1 MSADENTPVLRGCLK
16 LPLSNDLLLEVTSKA
31 KDYAIM
37 HGAAMRSKTNFS
49 PDSLNVSGMANETP
63 YDIVYNNLLKNVY
76 VFVTCSLH
84 HSCWCHRHFHARNSK
99 KQLPCNRL
107 LID

>member
-16 LPLSNDLLLEVTSKA
+16 LPLSKDLLLEVTSKA

-49 PDSLNVSGMANETP
+49 PDSLNVR
-63 YDIVYNNLLKNVY
+63 V
-76 VFVTCSLH
+76 
-84 HSCWCHRHFHARNSK
+84 
-99 KQLPCNRL
+99 NRRTIICL
-107 LID
+107 QCL

>member
-16 LPLSNDLLLEVTSKA
+16 LPLSKDLLLEVTSKA

-49 PDSLNVSGMANETP
+49 PDSLNVRVKRRTIILFLFTMSLCVCA
-63 YDIVYNNLLKNVY
+63 
-76 VFVTCSLH
+76 CSLH
-84 HSCWCHRHFHARNSK
+84 PLCWCHRPFPARNSK
-99 KQLPCNRL
+99 KQLHCSRL

>member
-49 PDSLNVSGMANETP
+49 QDSLNVS
-63 YDIVYNNLLKNVY
+63 
-76 VFVTCSLH
+76 
-84 HSCWCHRHFHARNSK
+84 
-99 KQLPCNRL
+99 
-107 LID
+107 